1 MEEATMLCVFVS
13 AAAHD
18 MAALLSLLLSL
29 LRFLD
34 AAVNLQDIIGCIP
47 GTSAPRGALSVSH
60 THLTPPTNRA
70 VDV

>member
-1 MEEATMLCVFVS
+1 MLCVFVS

-47 GTSAPRGALSVSH
+47 GTSAPRGAL
-60 THLTPPTNRA
+60 
-70 VDV
+70 